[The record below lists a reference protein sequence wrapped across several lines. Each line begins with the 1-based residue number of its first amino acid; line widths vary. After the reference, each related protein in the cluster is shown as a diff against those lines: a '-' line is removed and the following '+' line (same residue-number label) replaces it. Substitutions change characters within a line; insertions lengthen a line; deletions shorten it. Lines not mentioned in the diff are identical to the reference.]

1 MWVVAATVVL
11 VVAGMHPVARHGPA
25 SARMSVL
32 TPSAPAANELLPP
45 ILEPLT
51 RRYEEPPTPF
61 AAGHRGVDIEVDAG
75 VSELRA
81 PIGGVVDT
89 AVVVGNRFV
98 TIERNATIRV
108 TMSYLSAAL
117 VLDGAT
123 VSAGEVVA
131 RAGVGHPESTAA
143 EHVHVSVRV
152 ADVLDPSG
160 WRYVDPMPYLRRY
173 LRRVRAPI
181 AHAVADPFL

>member
-1 MWVVAATVVL
+1 VVALAAVVALFGIAPVTGDASRPVL
-11 VVAGMHPVARHGPA
+11 V
-25 SARMSVL
+25 SVL
-32 TPSAPAANELLPP
+32 EPSTPAADELLPP

-51 RRYEEPPTPF
+51 RGYEEPPTPF
-61 AAGHRGVDIEVDAG
+61 SAGHRGVDIEVEDG

-98 TIERNATIRV
+98 TIERNATLRV
-108 TMSYLSAAL
+108 TLSYLSAAL

-123 VSAGEVVA
+123 VTAGEPVA
-131 RAGVGHPESTAA
+131 RAGTGHPESTGRA
-143 EHVHVSVRV
+143 HVHLSVRV

-173 LRRVRAPI
+173 LRRVREPI
-181 AHAVADPFL
+181 AHAVADPFV